1 MTGKGSGAHL
11 LGLGEEGWV
20 WAGPWCGQRYRLPAS
35 CRNVQGGAFREA
47 NPLEEEN
54 SGCFYFPPDETDG
67 EKKKNP
73 TSRVTH
79 DGKQQ
84 RSKKAFLLY
93 TGSSTDK

>member
-11 LGLGEEGWV
+11 PGLGEEGWV
-20 WAGPWCGQRYRLPAS
+20 WGRSVCGQKVQTSGFLHS
-35 CRNVQGGAFREA
+35 VQGGAFGEA
-47 NPLEEEN
+47 NRLQEEN

-67 EKKKNP
+67 KKKNP